1 MNIVDLHCDTL
12 HEMLKQ
18 KIRGEHYNL
27 FKREG
32 HLDIERMLESGY
44 LVQCFAAFVDMQKV
58 ESPYERGKELAQL
71 FKQLCSEYS
80 QYIAPVYHY
89 QDIMNNK
96 KQGLMSAILTMEEGG
111 VLEGSLEKLRE
122 FYEAGV
128 RLITLTWNYPNEIGF
143 PGCMEKTPI
152 PDKPLNWKVA
162 GEYPGLTKRGIEI
175 VETMEERHIAI
186 DVSHLSDA
194 GFWDVAAI
202 TKKPFLASHSNAR
215 SLCGHKRNLSDAQ
228 IRTIAERGGVIGLNF
243 ADDFLEDNPA
253 DISLDSFIRHIHHIL
268 QVGGED
274 VLALGSDFDG
284 IETNPALQHAG
295 ALPNLF
301 EAMVQSGIA
310 PSVMDKI
317 KGKNALRVMKEVL
330 K

>member
-18 KIRGEHYNL
+18 KIKGEHYNL
-27 FKREG
+27 FQREG
-32 HLDIERMLESGY
+32 HLDIVRMQESGY
-44 LVQCFAAFVDMQKV
+44 LVQCFAAFVDRKKV
-58 ESPYERGKELAQL
+58 ASPYERGKELVQL

-80 QYIAPVYHY
+80 PYIAPVYHY
-89 QDIMNNK
+89 QDIMNHK
-96 KQGLMSAILTMEEGG
+96 RQGLMSAILTIEEGG
-111 VLEGSLEKLRE
+111 VLEGSLDRLRE
-122 FYEAGV
+122 FYENGV
-128 RLITLTWNYPNEIGF
+128 RMITLTWNYPNEIGF
-143 PGCMEKTPI
+143 PGCLEETPI
-152 PDKPLNWKVA
+152 PEKPTSWKVT

-215 SLCGHKRNLSDAQ
+215 SVCDHKRNLSDDQ
-228 IRTIAERGGVIGLNF
+228 IRTIADRGGIIGLNYY
-243 ADDFLEDNPA
+243 AAFLEEHPA
-253 DISLDSFIRHIHHIL
+253 EVTLESFIRHAKHIL
-268 QVGGED
+268 NVGGAE

-284 IETNPALQHAG
+284 ITTNPALAHAG
-295 ALPNLF
+295 ELPKLF
-301 EAMVQSGIA
+301 EAMVQGGVL
-310 PSVMDKI
+310 PSVVDRV
-317 KGKNALRVMKEVL
+317 KGENALRMMKEVL